1 MDGPGTSRLL
11 ADLDLAR
18 RLEWTEARSNI
29 EFVEAR
35 AQISPELGAE
45 WIEVAGAAVMYDGP
59 ASPCTQTFGLGMRA
73 QLGESDL
80 EQIETFFRQRG
91 APVYHEVSPLADIA
105 VHQLLSRRGYQPVE
119 MTSVM
124 FLDLASEWRGRL
136 AEPQGREA
144 GMAQQTAEM
153 PPVEVRVVSDEE
165 WPAWAR
171 LAAEGWSELA
181 EYADLMFELALVSAS
196 RRGAISFVAEVAGQ
210 GVATAGLSL
219 VDDVALL
226 TGASTIPS
234 ARRQG
239 AQRALLR
246 SRLDFAARAGGRVA
260 MICALPGSA
269 SQRNAEREGFRIAYT
284 RIKWGLSGE

>member
-35 AQISPELGAE
+35 ARISPELGAE
-45 WIEVAGAAVMYDGP
+45 WIEVAGAAVLYDGP

-73 QLGESDL
+73 QLGEADL
-80 EQIETFFRQRG
+80 EQIEAFFQERG

-124 FLDLASEWRGRL
+124 FLDLASAGIGRPE
-136 AEPQGREA
+136 AQAREA
-144 GMAQQTAEM
+144 GMALQTAERR
-153 PPVEVRVVSDEE
+153 PVEVRVVGEEE
-165 WPAWAR
+165 WPAWAQ
-171 LAAEGWSELA
+171 LAAEGWSELT

-196 RRGAISFVAEVAGQ
+196 RRGAISFLAEVAGQ
-210 GVATAGLSL
+210 GVATAGLSV

-226 TGASTIPS
+226 TGASTIPA

-246 SRLDFAARAGGRVA
+246 SRLAFAARAGCRVA

-284 RIKWGLSGE
+284 RLKWGLTGE